1 MKTVKQAAILCGGL
15 GTRLHPITLEIPKP
29 LVRVGNR
36 PMLEL
41 VLSKLVR
48 SGISEAVLLTG
59 YRSGQV
65 EDYFGD
71 GSKFNLKLI
80 YSEEGKP
87 LGSAGAIVQAR
98 ELLEENFLVCNCD
111 TISNYDLRRL
121 FHHHLTRK
129 ALATLLLAQVEQIER
144 FGIVELSDHERVSR
158 FLEKPRPDQTKSRL
172 ANLGIYALN
181 KEALSYATKDSFSME
196 RELFPPYCR
205 DGKLFGETLS
215 KKDEWLD
222 VGTIQ
227 ELHTVNTEISQGKHA
242 WLF

>member
-1 MKTVKQAAILCGGL
+1 MKAIKQAAILCGGL
-15 GTRLHPITLEIPKP
+15 GTRLHPITLEMPKP
-29 LVRVGNR
+29 LVKVGNK

-41 VLSKLVR
+41 VLSKLVA
-48 SGISEAVLLTG
+48 SGISQAVLLTG

-71 GSKFNLKLI
+71 GSKFNLKLV

-87 LGSAGAIVQAR
+87 LGSAGAVLQAR
-98 ELLEENFLVCNCD
+98 DLLEENFLVCNCD
-111 TISNYDLRRL
+111 TISNYDLGRL
-121 FHHHLTRK
+121 FHRHLTRK
-129 ALATLLLAQVEQIER
+129 ALATLLLAKVEQVER

-158 FLEKPRPDQTKSRL
+158 FLEKPHPDQTNSRL
-172 ANLGIYALN
+172 ANLGIYALS
-181 KEALSYATKDSFSME
+181 KDALSYATKDSFSME
-196 RELFPPYCR
+196 RELFPLYCSE
-205 DGKLFGETLS
+205 GKLFGETLS

-227 ELHTVNTEISQGKHA
+227 ELHKVNSEIKQGRHA